1 MGQIDI
7 NGAHCFDDAEAKME
21 NKLIDNDWLQLLV
34 TSDERGERVK
44 YVDPEHVINMATEIL
59 ALRADAETSQNHNA
73 AVIDP
78 LIAQLRDAGF
88 TGTLSEMVGQACYA
102 KLVLDY
108 DVACNHI
115 LPVPPEGGA

>member
-1 MGQIDI
+1 MT
-7 NGAHCFDDAEAKME
+7 ELAK
-21 NKLIDNDWLQLLV
+21 D
-34 TSDERGERVK
+34 
-44 YVDPEHVINMATEIL
+44 IL

-115 LPVPPEGGA
+115 LPGLAKDES